1 MLPWEVV
8 FVPPARIK
16 RTARDGQGHMCEI
29 KSSGCNICLYRV
41 FSAGF
46 ALDLRM
52 TTTEHLLKVRLC
64 SPGSQSQH
72 PIPKGRQLPQN
83 GPCRPQAGL
92 LGHPACLGA
101 EPAGGPCLGLGVSQG
116 GCWLWSEMPALCPP
130 GGEVEGDVCPPHW
143 DIPDCS

>member
-1 MLPWEVV
+1 MLQWEVV

-72 PIPKGRQLPQN
+72 PIPKGMQLPQN
-83 GPCRPQAGL
+83 GPRRAPGWVPGGTLPALALSQQVGPAWSWKSPRGL
-92 LGHPACLGA
+92 LALVRNAC
-101 EPAGGPCLGLGVSQG
+101 
-116 GCWLWSEMPALCPP
+116 MCPP
-130 GGEVEGDVCPPHW
+130 GGGVEGDVCPSHW
-143 DIPDCS
+143 GHP